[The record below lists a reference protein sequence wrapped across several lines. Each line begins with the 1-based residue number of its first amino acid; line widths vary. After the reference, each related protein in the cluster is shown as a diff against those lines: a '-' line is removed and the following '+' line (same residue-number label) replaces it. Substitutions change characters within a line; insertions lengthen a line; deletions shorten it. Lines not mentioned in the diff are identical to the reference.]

1 SEGYVATI
9 HGRDQI
15 QEIELAADSEG
26 KILGYRVKIF
36 VNMGAYL
43 QLITP
48 GTPLLGGF
56 LYCGS
61 YGGEAYSFEC
71 TGVFTNTTPTDAYR
85 GAGRPE
91 ATYAIERAIE
101 ALARTVGV
109 DSVEIRKR
117 NFLPKGEMVESPGG
131 LAFDSTDYEPN
142 LDRALEL
149 LDYEAVRAEQSERRS
164 RDATKLLGIG
174 ISTYVE
180 MCGIAPSQVLASLN
194 YGAGGWEAATVRML
208 PTGQAEVVTG
218 TSPHGQGHVTS
229 WSQIAADAL
238 GVAFEDVTVLHGDTL
253 IAPHGMNTYGSRS
266 LCVGGVAV
274 HTACGQVVDKARRIA
289 AHLLEVAPEDLE
301 FESGVYSVKGVPDR
315 QMTIQEVAYAAWT
328 AHSLPEGEEPGLTAH
343 HVFDPPNFT
352 FPFGTHICVVEV
364 DTETGQVEIVR
375 YIAVDDCGNVVNP
388 QIVDGQV
395 HGGIAQGIAAALFEE
410 ATYAEDG
417 TLETS
422 SMINYL
428 VPSAAEMPSF
438 ELDRTVTPST
448 SNPMGVKGIG
458 EAGTIGSTPA
468 VANAVTDALVHL
480 GVTGIPIPATPQRV
494 WNAIQDAK
502 GGAS

>member
-1 SEGYVATI
+1 MATAERYVGGGVLRKEDATLLTGQGTFVESITLPGTLHVAFVRSPYGAATIGSIDTTAARVAPGVVAVLTGEDLAEEWAAALPMAWPVTDDIRIPDHWPVAKDAVRYVGDAVAVVVAESRAQAADAADLVDVDYEERPAVVDIEGARADGAPRVHESFEDNDCYTWVHTNGDVDAAFAKADVRVKECYTQPRLIPNAIEPRAVVVQPTPAAGDFTVWTTTQIPHIAKVMFALTVGIPEAKVRVIAPDVGGGFGSKLNVYAEEVACLALARRLGVPIKWVADRSEGYVATI

-149 LDYEAVRAEQSERRS
+149 LDYEAVRSEQSERRA

-180 MCGIAPSQVLASLN
+180 MCGIAPSQVLTSLN
-194 YGAGGWEAATVRML
+194 
-208 PTGQAEVVTG
+208 
-218 TSPHGQGHVTS
+218 
-229 WSQIAADAL
+229 
-238 GVAFEDVTVLHGDTL
+238 
-253 IAPHGMNTYGSRS
+253 
-266 LCVGGVAV
+266 
-274 HTACGQVVDKARRIA
+274 
-289 AHLLEVAPEDLE
+289 
-301 FESGVYSVKGVPDR
+301 
-315 QMTIQEVAYAAWT
+315 
-328 AHSLPEGEEPGLTAH
+328 
-343 HVFDPPNFT
+343 
-352 FPFGTHICVVEV
+352 
-364 DTETGQVEIVR
+364 
-375 YIAVDDCGNVVNP
+375 
-388 QIVDGQV
+388 
-395 HGGIAQGIAAALFEE
+395 
-410 ATYAEDG
+410 
-417 TLETS
+417 
-422 SMINYL
+422 
-428 VPSAAEMPSF
+428 
-438 ELDRTVTPST
+438 
-448 SNPMGVKGIG
+448 
-458 EAGTIGSTPA
+458 
-468 VANAVTDALVHL
+468 
-480 GVTGIPIPATPQRV
+480 
-494 WNAIQDAK
+494 
-502 GGAS
+502 